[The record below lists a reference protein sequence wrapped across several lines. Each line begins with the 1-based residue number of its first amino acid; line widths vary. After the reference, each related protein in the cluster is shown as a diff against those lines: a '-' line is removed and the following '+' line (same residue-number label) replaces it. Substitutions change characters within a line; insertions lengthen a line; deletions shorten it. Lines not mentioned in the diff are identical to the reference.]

1 MTRPESSSFPVL
13 LIVGLVCGVLLIILL
28 LLLLL
33 VCLYHQYTR
42 SKGEVYLS
50 HMYVVT
56 SVQFQIQRHVTAVVC
71 LFLFFTESSFIRLI
85 QHYPLL
91 FSTWQQYVTCS
102 LSNKL
107 CSLHFLVPPG
117 HRAPIKALLRTTWST
132 RMNISSKKCLLLSM
146 VSFNSDP
153 FHSV

>member
-33 VCLYHQYTR
+33 VCLYHHYKK
-42 SKGEVYLS
+42 SKGEIYLS
-50 HMYVVT
+50 RMYVVT
-56 SVQFQIQRHVTAVVC
+56 SVQFQIQRHVTAVVF

-85 QHYPLL
+85 QHYPVL
-91 FSTWQQYVTCS
+91 FSTWQYITRS
-102 LSNKL
+102 LSNKP

-117 HRAPIKALLRTTWST
+117 HRAPIRALLRTTWST
-132 RMNISSKKCLLLSM
+132 RMNLDSKKCLLLSM
-146 VSFNSDP
+146 VSFNSDLFP
-153 FHSV
+153 SD